1 MSGKIWIGGVSFLA
15 ALAAAGAGLVCW
27 EGRVWDEKV
36 REFAANPPAG
46 MKVVYEETGR
56 TWRSR
61 TFRVRAEAAGGLTA
75 LWRGHASMGWGTH
88 TSLSLELTE
97 GVGLALAGKGIEGYR
112 DAMTVETSVTGA
124 VKPLVWRIDP
134 LTIKDRETGGV
145 CRTEP
150 LVIEAYEAA
159 GRASVTAGLE
169 GIVCRSPEDAETANL
184 KGLAFGMTF
193 TEGKPLAD
201 LTVSGGAFSAE
212 GLTGEGF
219 SLTLTSERMARKSGA
234 EPEQNAGEKAVRWEE
249 RVAVSVEKPRA
260 ESDSADRVGF
270 TLRITN
276 LTEDF
281 INAATGAA
289 ADPAAALGVVAL
301 WGGAFMKDGLAVE
314 LDEAQYVRGKE
325 RAVLTGRLAYAE
337 DLKTGIPRW
346 GAFSLTI
353 PQDLIAPATIA
364 EPLSRGQLKLVDGAY
379 RAYVELTAGGIFSNN
394 VPVAGPGVY
403 QLLR

>member
-1 MSGKIWIGGVSFLA
+1 MSGKIWIGGAALLA

-88 TSLSLELTE
+88 TLLSLEPTE
-97 GVGLALAGKGIEGYR
+97 GVGLALAGKGIEGYH
-112 DAMTVETSVTGA
+112 DAMTIETSVTGA

-134 LTIKDRETGGV
+134 LTIKDRETGGS

-150 LVIEAYEAA
+150 LVIEAHEAA

-169 GIVCRSPEDAETANL
+169 GIVCRSPEGAETANL

-193 TEGKPLAD
+193 QDGRPLAD

-212 GLTGEGF
+212 GLAGDGF
-219 SLTLTSERMARKSGA
+219 SLTLTSQKMERKSA
-234 EPEQNAGEKAVRWEE
+234 EKPETESGDKAVRWEE
-249 RVAVSVEKPRA
+249 RVALSVEKPRA
-260 ESDSADRVGF
+260 EGEVADRVGF
-270 TLRITN
+270 KLRITN

-281 INAATGAA
+281 INASTGAA
-289 ADPAAALGVVAL
+289 AAPEAAFGVIAL
-301 WGGAFMKDGLAVE
+301 WGGAFMKDGLTVE
-314 LDEAQYVRGKE
+314 LDEAQYVRGKD
-325 RAVLTGRLAYAE
+325 RAVITGRLAYAE
-337 DLKTGIPRW
+337 DLNTGIPRW

-364 EPLSRGQLKLVDGAY
+364 EPLARGQIKLVDGAY
-379 RAYVELTAGGIFSNN
+379 RAHVELTAGGIFSNN
-394 VPVAGPGVY
+394 VPVWGPGVY

>member
-1 MSGKIWIGGVSFLA
+1 MSGKIWIGGAALLA
-15 ALAAAGAGLVCW
+15 ALAATGAGLVSW

-88 TSLSLELTE
+88 TSLSLVLTE

-134 LTIKDRETGGV
+134 LTIRDRETGEV

-150 LVIEAYEAA
+150 LVIEAHETA

-169 GIVCRSPEDAETANL
+169 GIVCRSPADAETANL
-184 KGLAFGMTF
+184 RGLAFGMTYA
-193 TEGKPLAD
+193 EGKPLAD

-212 GLTGEGF
+212 GLAGDGF
-219 SLTLTSERMARKSGA
+219 SLTLTSEKMAKKPGA
-234 EPEQNAGEKAVRWEE
+234 GPDAAAKADRWEE
-249 RVAVSVEKPRA
+249 RVALSVEKPRA

-301 WGGAFMKDGLAVE
+301 WAGAFMKDGLTVE

-325 RAVLTGRLAYAE
+325 RAVLTGRLAYVE
-337 DLKTGIPRW
+337 DPKTGIPRW

-353 PQDLIAPATIA
+353 PQDLVAPATIA
-364 EPLSRGQLKLVDGAY
+364 DPLSRGQLKLVDGAY
-379 RAYVELTAGGIFSNN
+379 RAHVELTAGGIFSNN